1 MSSNVTENVQ
11 TKTGSLGGN
20 WEEVHQQ
27 MGGSVG
33 RQKWG
38 PWVAEG
44 PLWIIQMGTANADL
58 LECRNRWAQMLKRY
72 KYISND
78 NLTRSVSVLT
88 MEERRVSSSLR
99 GMFFFLPS

>member
-1 MSSNVTENVQ
+1 MSSNATENVQ

-20 WEEVHQQ
+20 WEEEHWQ

-44 PLWIIQMGTANADL
+44 GLWVIQMRTADADM
-58 LECRNRWAQMLKRY
+58 LEYRDKWA
-72 KYISND
+72 
-78 NLTRSVSVLT
+78 
-88 MEERRVSSSLR
+88 
-99 GMFFFLPS
+99 